1 MIDELEFIQIF
12 RIDLDRLNSY
22 YERIKNQFQGFTP
35 IQIIAKF
42 LNGQSIGTSMY
53 DVIIVLEYYQHK
65 INDEKT
71 LLDFAFEWIRAKQI
85 RFHYTKFLANA
96 QFPDYEIAVD
106 ASIFLFFQQYDIILR
121 QLLKSEIKEY
131 EISSLYEIF
140 FSPIEAN
147 ADFNKILEDQ
157 KNQVPTIFRD
167 TNRIDIKIYTLRK
180 GLSNI
185 IKKDFN
191 KTIIGR

>member
-53 DVIIVLEYYQHK
+53 DVIIVLEYYQQK

>member
-12 RIDLDRLNSY
+12 RIDIDRLNSY
-22 YERIKNQFQGFTP
+22 YERIKNQFQGFSP

-53 DVIIVLEYYQHK
+53 DVIIVVEYYQNR
-65 INDEKT
+65 INDDKT

-85 RFHYTKFLANA
+85 RFHYLKFLANA
-96 QFPDYEIAVD
+96 QFPNYEIAVD
-106 ASIFLFFQQYDIILR
+106 ASIFLFFHQYDTILR
-121 QLLKSEIKEY
+121 QLFKSEIKEY
-131 EISSLYEIF
+131 EISTLYATF

-147 ADFNKILEDQ
+147 PDFNKILEDQ
-157 KNQVPTIFRD
+157 KNRVPTIFRD
-167 TNRIDIKIYTLRK
+167 TIRIDIKIYTLRN

-185 IKKDFN
+185 IKNDFN

>member
-121 QLLKSEIKEY
+121 QLFKSEIKEY